1 VIKVYRRCHEL
12 SKCMRVLVV
21 GAGMVGARVLR
32 QLKKNPRIEVVT
44 VDPRDRP
51 YAVEQGIIED
61 VDYHA
66 ELNTVELKE
75 TLSKVRP
82 DLVLVTTSKEDMA
95 RTGVSGLE
103 VLVTALRN
111 ELEATAEVPIIAVA
125 RIGE

>member
-1 VIKVYRRCHEL
+1 MIKVNRRCHEL

-21 GAGMVGARVLR
+21 GTGMVGARVLR

-82 DLVLVTTSKEDMA
+82 DLVLVTTSKEDMS

>member
-1 VIKVYRRCHEL
+1 MINVYRRYNEL
-12 SKCMRVLVV
+12 SKCMRILVV
-21 GAGMVGARVLR
+21 GAGMVGARVLT
-32 QLKKNPRIEVVT
+32 QLKKNPRIEVIT

-75 TLSKVRP
+75 TLSKVKP
-82 DLVLVTTSKEDMA
+82 DLVLVTTSKEDIA

-111 ELEATAEVPIIAVA
+111 ELEATAEVPIITVA
-125 RIGE
+125 RLGE

>member
-1 VIKVYRRCHEL
+1 MIKVNRRYYEL

-21 GAGMVGARVLR
+21 GAGLVGARVLR

-51 YAVEQGIIED
+51 YAVEQGIIMD

-111 ELEATAEVPIIAVA
+111 ELEATAGVPIIAVA

>member
-1 VIKVYRRCHEL
+1 VIKVNRRCHEL

-75 TLSKVRP
+75 TLNKVRP

>member
-1 VIKVYRRCHEL
+1 MIKVYRRCHEL

-32 QLKKNPRIEVVT
+32 QLKKNPKIEVVT

-75 TLSKVRP
+75 TLSKVMP

>member
-1 VIKVYRRCHEL
+1 
-12 SKCMRVLVV
+12 MRILVV

-32 QLKKNPRIEVVT
+32 QLKKNPRIEVIT
-44 VDPRDRP
+44 VDPRERP
-51 YAVEQGIIED
+51 YAVELGIIED

-75 TLSKVRP
+75 TLSKVKP
-82 DLVLVTTSKEDMA
+82 DLVLVTTSKEDIA

-111 ELEATAEVPIIAVA
+111 ELEATAEVPIITVA
-125 RIGE
+125 RLGE

>member
-1 VIKVYRRCHEL
+1 VIKVYRRYHEL

-75 TLSKVRP
+75 TLNKVRP
-82 DLVLVTTSKEDMA
+82 DLVLVTTSKEDMT

>member
-1 VIKVYRRCHEL
+1 MIKVNRRCHEL

-21 GAGMVGARVLR
+21 GAGMVGARVLT
-32 QLKKNPRIEVVT
+32 QLKKNSRIEVVT

-51 YAVEQGIIED
+51 YAVEQGIIMD

>member
-1 VIKVYRRCHEL
+1 MIKVNRRCHEL

-82 DLVLVTTSKEDMA
+82 DLVLVTTSKEDIA
-95 RTGVSGLE
+95 RTEVPGLE

-111 ELEATAEVPIIAVA
+111 ELEATAEVPIIMVA

>member
-1 VIKVYRRCHEL
+1 MIKVYRRYHEL

>member
-1 VIKVYRRCHEL
+1 MIKVYRRCHEL

>member
-1 VIKVYRRCHEL
+1 MIKVNRRCHEL

-21 GAGMVGARVLR
+21 GAGMVGARVLT

-51 YAVEQGIIED
+51 YAVEQGIIMD

>member
-1 VIKVYRRCHEL
+1 MIKVYRRYHEL

-21 GAGMVGARVLR
+21 GAGMVGARVLI

-51 YAVEQGIIED
+51 YAVEQGIIMD

>member
-1 VIKVYRRCHEL
+1 VINVYRRYNEL
-12 SKCMRVLVV
+12 SKCMRILVV
-21 GAGMVGARVLR
+21 GAGMVGARVLT
-32 QLKKNPRIEVVT
+32 QLKKNPRIEVIT

-75 TLSKVRP
+75 TLSKVKP
-82 DLVLVTTSKEDMA
+82 DLVLVTTSKEDIA

-111 ELEATAEVPIIAVA
+111 ELEATAEVPIITVA
-125 RIGE
+125 RLGE

>member
-1 VIKVYRRCHEL
+1 
-12 SKCMRVLVV
+12 MRVLVV

-51 YAVEQGIIED
+51 YAVEQGIIKD

>member
-1 VIKVYRRCHEL
+1 MIKVNRRCHEL

-51 YAVEQGIIED
+51 YAVEQGIIMD

>member
-1 VIKVYRRCHEL
+1 MIKVNRRCHEL

-82 DLVLVTTSKEDMA
+82 DLVLVTTSKEDMS

>member
-1 VIKVYRRCHEL
+1 VIKVNRRCHEL

-21 GAGMVGARVLR
+21 GAGMVGARVLT

-51 YAVEQGIIED
+51 YAVEQGIIMD

>member
-1 VIKVYRRCHEL
+1 VIKVNRRCHEL

-51 YAVEQGIIED
+51 YAVEQGIIMD

>member
-1 VIKVYRRCHEL
+1 VIKVYRRYHEL

-44 VDPRDRP
+44 IDPRDRP
-51 YAVEQGIIED
+51 YAVEQGIIDD

-75 TLSKVRP
+75 TLSKVTP

>member
-1 VIKVYRRCHEL
+1 VIKVNRRCHEL

-21 GAGMVGARVLR
+21 GTGMVGARVLR

-82 DLVLVTTSKEDMA
+82 DLVLVTTSKEDMS

>member
-1 VIKVYRRCHEL
+1 MIKVYRRYHEL

-21 GAGMVGARVLR
+21 GAGVVGARVLR

-75 TLSKVRP
+75 TLRKVRP

-111 ELEATAEVPIIAVA
+111 EFEATAEVPIIAVA

>member
-1 VIKVYRRCHEL
+1 MIKVYRRCHEL

-32 QLKKNPRIEVVT
+32 QLKKNPKIEVVT

>member
-1 VIKVYRRCHEL
+1 MIKVNRRCHAL
-12 SKCMRVLVV
+12 SNCMRVLVV

>member
-1 VIKVYRRCHEL
+1 MN
-12 SKCMRVLVV
+12 KCMRVLVV

-82 DLVLVTTSKEDMA
+82 DLVLVTTSKEDIA
-95 RTGVSGLE
+95 RTGVPGLE

-111 ELEATAEVPIIAVA
+111 ELEATAEVPIITVA